1 MLKTNSQY
9 KHLYEES
16 EKPQESM
23 SSCAIVTLEK
33 DDVYFVKHNGE
44 IRSAKKAF
52 SCLMRPQNN
61 DLVDVKL
68 VDDELYILSILERL
82 DDKQAEIELPVIT
95 KISSKGE
102 VSIDAQKIKQVAL
115 YHEMCAYDAVN
126 ISKSLKSFVNE
137 CYHYSDFNQ
146 LKATKLLKEV
156 SEFEQSMVEDLQT
169 IVNKNFRVDAKSVDI
184 VTEEDTVI
192 NAKSVS
198 LG

>member
-9 KHLYEES
+9 EHLYEENETS
-16 EKPQESM
+16 QESI

-33 DDVYFVKHNGE
+33 DDAYFVKYNGGL
-44 IRSAKKAF
+44 RSAKKAF
-52 SCLMRPQNN
+52 SCLMKPQKN
-61 DLVDVKL
+61 DLVDVK
-68 VDDELYILSILERL
+68 VIDGEVYILSILERVG
-82 DDKQAEIELPVIT
+82 DNQAEIELPEST

-102 VSIDAQKIKQVAL
+102 ISIDAQKIKQVAL
-115 YHEMCAYDAVN
+115 YHEMCANEAVN

-137 CYHYSDFNQ
+137 CYQYSGFNQ
-146 LKATKLLKEV
+146 QKATKLLKEV
-156 SEFEQSMVEDLQT
+156 SEFEQSIVEDLQT